1 MNIQETFKDISRL
14 PEYVQNIWA
23 DVRDLSIS
31 ASNANSRNR
40 QSHKEIID
48 KIDLLNKSYIELFR
62 ICCSRFNAI
71 DEAIENVKGK
81 IILLD
86 DEIINDVSRDSGQS
100 RLKNILREH
109 FDSIDINISE
119 HEIDC
124 NSQESINSVECEIEE
139 LNSQVQDIVNT
150 MNDGFNELKS
160 AMAERNWTI
169 QPGQT
174 LTITAAVEKE

>member
-62 ICCSRFNAI
+62 ICCSRFNSI
-71 DEAIENVKGK
+71 DDTLETIKSK
-81 IILLD
+81 IIVLSNNMS
-86 DEIINDVSRDSGQS
+86 EENEQNQI
-100 RLKNILREH
+100 KNILREH
-109 FDSIDINISE
+109 FDNMSFDLRDHDIVCTSEDAINIVQS
-119 HEIDC
+119 D
-124 NSQESINSVECEIEE
+124 VEE
-139 LNSQVQDIVNT
+139 LTSQVQDIVNT
-150 MNDGFNELKS
+150 MNNGFNELKS
-160 AMAERNWTI
+160 AIEERNWTI
-169 QPGQT
+169 QPGKT

>member
-1 MNIQETFKDISRL
+1 MNIMKTVKDISRL
-14 PEYVQNIWA
+14 PEYIQNIWA
-23 DVRDLSIS
+23 DVRDLGIAS
-31 ASNANSRNR
+31 SNANSKSSR
-40 QSHKEIID
+40 SHNEMIE
-48 KIDLLNKSYIELFR
+48 KIDLLNKSYQELFR

-100 RLKNILREH
+100 RLRNILREH
-109 FDSIDINISE
+109 FDSINIDLRD

-150 MNDGFNELKS
+150 MNDGFNELKT
-160 AMAERNWTI
+160 ALAERNWSI
-169 QPGQT
+169 QPGQSI
-174 LTITAAVEKE
+174 TITAKEKE

>member
-1 MNIQETFKDISRL
+1 MNIMKTVKDISRL
-14 PEYVQNIWA
+14 PEYIQNIWA
-23 DVRDLSIS
+23 DVRDLGIAS
-31 ASNANSRNR
+31 SNANSKSSR
-40 QSHKEIID
+40 SHSEMIE
-48 KIDLLNKSYIELFR
+48 KIDLLNKSYQELFR

-86 DEIINDVSRDSGQS
+86 DEVINDVSRDSGQS
-100 RLKNILREH
+100 RLRNILREH

-150 MNDGFNELKS
+150 MNDGFNELKT
-160 AMAERNWTI
+160 ALAERNWSI
-169 QPGQT
+169 QPGQSI
-174 LTITAAVEKE
+174 TITAKEKE

>member
-31 ASNANSRNR
+31 ASSANSRNR
-40 QSHKEIID
+40 QSHKEIIE

-62 ICCSRFNAI
+62 ICCSRFNSI
-71 DEAIENVKGK
+71 DDTLETIKSK
-81 IILLD
+81 IIVL
-86 DEIINDVSRDSGQS
+86 NDNMSGENEQS
-100 RLKNILREH
+100 QIKNILREH
-109 FDSIDINISE
+109 FDNMSFDLRDHDIVCTSEDAINIVQS
-119 HEIDC
+119 D
-124 NSQESINSVECEIEE
+124 VEE
-139 LNSQVQDIVNT
+139 LTSQVQEIVNT

-160 AMAERNWTI
+160 AIEERNWTI

-174 LTITAAVEKE
+174 LTITAEEKK